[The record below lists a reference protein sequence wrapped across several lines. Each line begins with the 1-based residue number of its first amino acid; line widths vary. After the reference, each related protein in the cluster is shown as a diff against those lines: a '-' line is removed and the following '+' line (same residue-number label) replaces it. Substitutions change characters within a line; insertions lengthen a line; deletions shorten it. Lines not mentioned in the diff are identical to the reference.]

1 MSPTTKAYLA
11 PFCTQTRTQAAGA
24 IPPSVCLA
32 PHMASLT
39 FPVKV
44 WVLPAATP
52 GTTANPVLSTTV
64 TIHTCNIR
72 KRDINNPPVFRSC
85 DWEGLSDRP
94 LSHPSFQEGRSVARG
109 ARRGLFNTA
118 HFEAAYAL

>member
-1 MSPTTKAYLA
+1 
-11 PFCTQTRTQAAGA
+11 
-24 IPPSVCLA
+24 
-32 PHMASLT
+32 MASLT

-64 TIHTCNIR
+64 AIQTCTIR

-85 DWEGLSDRP
+85 DWEGLIR
-94 LSHPSFQEGRSVARG
+94 
-109 ARRGLFNTA
+109 
-118 HFEAAYAL
+118 